1 MPVMDGY
8 EATRKI
14 RLLGSY
20 KNIPIIAMTAY
31 SMKDDESKCLEA
43 GMIDYLSKPFTVD
56 QVMEMLEKHVKNI
69 HNDDMNILSNLND
82 DGFEMNQGDYFNEIV
97 KSLIEESGFDERF
110 CTELL
115 EEFCGQSKKI
125 LSQIKECVDRNDLN
139 ESYKLLHKLKGS
151 AGTVRVNDIA
161 EFALQAEN
169 AAKNGDKDLLMKAVY
184 SMEKTLKKL
193 VMENE

>member
-1 MPVMDGY
+1 
-8 EATRKI
+8 
-14 RLLGSY
+14 
-20 KNIPIIAMTAY
+20 MTAY

-169 AAKNGDKDLLMKAVY
+169 AAKNDDKDLLMKAVH